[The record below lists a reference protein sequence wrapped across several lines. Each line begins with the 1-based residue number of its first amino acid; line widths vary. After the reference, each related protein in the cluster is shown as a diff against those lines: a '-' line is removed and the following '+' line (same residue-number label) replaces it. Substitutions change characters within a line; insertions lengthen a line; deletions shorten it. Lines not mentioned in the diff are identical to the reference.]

1 MFFLRSLVPLN
12 ASWLAQ
18 DVLKASRS
26 IEAVIG
32 DELPKWMSLEQ
43 RQKQVIKM
51 LQEW

>member
-1 MFFLRSLVPLN
+1 MFFKVIFHF

-43 RQKQVIKM
+43 RRRQVIKM
-51 LQEW
+51 LQVEW